1 MEHSFCGGLA
11 GFWDEAC
18 HLMDVAAWHAKSVVM
33 LADRVLV
40 WRLKE
45 AVHIAVGVVVELDLP
60 HPVLV
65 RDALLCGDGYL
76 LESLPRE
83 LKVFVKVHEPG
94 HCSSSCQMSMCDGC
108 RDAGQEMAALLAA
121 GIACEAG
128 RPVGVRLSG
137 EVLAPGRGDS

>member
-1 MEHSFCGGLA
+1 MEHSFRGGLA

-18 HLMDVAAWHAKSVVM
+18 HLMYVAAWHAKSVVM
-33 LADRVLV
+33 AADRVLV
-40 WRLKE
+40 WPLKE

-76 LESLPRE
+76 LESLRRE
-83 LKVFVKVHEPG
+83 PKVFVKVHEPG
-94 HCSSSCQMSMCDGC
+94 HCLSSWQVSLSDGC
-108 RDAGQEMAALLAA
+108 REAGQEMASLLAA

-128 RPVGVRLSG
+128 HPVGVRLSG
-137 EVLAPGRGDS
+137 EVLAPCRGDS